1 MPFVWMKLVLL
12 NLFGILNTNDLV
24 VFGLGN
30 LALNKPNRQTSYYYG
45 GKFSS
50 KAVDGHLTMGNTQCS
65 HTNNPTDTPNWL
77 MVDLETEYEIT
88 SIKVLNRQ
96 GDEGDRLRNFTVSVW
111 QYDSGPHIKYNMV
124 DTEYCICVHYPNTAE
139 SGTWTNLTCTKICMG
154 RFVLFVLNNPEPLTI
169 CELEIFGDIYN
180 GCSTQYLPE
189 MNIKTVVGKRSS
201 PPNCTL
207 LPYEVTNVYECIHQC
222 LQMNNCTSFN
232 YGPNLI
238 NTVNCQLVR
247 CFSHPKQ
254 DFTVDSDW
262 NWRYL
267 SR

>member
-1 MPFVWMKLVLL
+1 
-12 NLFGILNTNDLV
+12 
-24 VFGLGN
+24 
-30 LALNKPNRQTSYYYG
+30 
-45 GKFSS
+45 
-50 KAVDGHLTMGNTQCS
+50 
-65 HTNNPTDTPNWL
+65 
-77 MVDLETEYEIT
+77 
-88 SIKVLNRQ
+88 
-96 GDEGDRLRNFTVSVW
+96 
-111 QYDSGPHIKYNMV
+111 MV
-124 DTEYCICVHYPNTAE
+124 DTEYCICVHYPNIAE
-139 SGTWTNLTCTKICMG
+139 RGTWTNSTCTKICMG
-154 RFVLFVLNNPEPLTI
+154 RFVLFVLNNPDYLTI

-189 MNIKTVVGKRSS
+189 INIKKVVGKRSS
-201 PPNCTL
+201 SPNCPP

-222 LQMNNCTSFN
+222 LQMNNCISFN

-247 CFSHPKQ
+247 CFSHPQQ

>member
-12 NLFGILNTNDLV
+12 NLFGLWNTDEL
-24 VFGLGN
+24 FISGLEN
-30 LALNKPNRQTSYYYG
+30 LALNKPTRHTSEYG
-45 GKFSS
+45 NGRFSS
-50 KAVDGHLTMGNTQCS
+50 KAVDGNLSTYNLGCS
-65 HTNNPTDTPNWL
+65 HTDAPTDTPNWL
-77 MVDLETEYEIT
+77 LVDLEAEYEIT
-88 SIKVLNRQ
+88 N
-96 GDEGDRLRNFTVSVW
+96 GRLINFTVSVW
-111 QYDSGPHIKYNMV
+111 QYDPGPHIKYNMV
-124 DTEYCICVHYPNTAE
+124 DTEYCICVHYPNTAAI
-139 SGTWTNLTCTKICMG
+139 GTWTNLTCTKICMG

-201 PPNCTL
+201 PPNCPL
-207 LPYEVTNVYECIHQC
+207 LSYEVADVCECSHQC
-222 LQMNNCTSFN
+222 LQMNNCISFN

>member
-1 MPFVWMKLVLL
+1 MPFVWMKL
-12 NLFGILNTNDLV
+12 LFLFVFWNTDEIV
-24 VFGLGN
+24 VSGLEN
-30 LALNKPNRQTSYYYG
+30 LASNKPTRQTSEYG
-45 GKFSS
+45 GGRFSS
-50 KAVDGHLTMGNTQCS
+50 KAVD
-65 HTNNPTDTPNWL
+65 
-77 MVDLETEYEIT
+77 
-88 SIKVLNRQ
+88 R
-96 GDEGDRLRNFTVSVW
+96 GDRLRNFTVSVW
-111 QYDSGPHIKYNMV
+111 QYDPGPHIKYNMV

-139 SGTWTNLTCTKICMG
+139 SGTWTNLTCTKICLG
-154 RFVLFVLNNPEPLTI
+154 RFVLFVLNNQEALTI

-180 GCSTQYLPE
+180 GCPTQYLPE
-189 MNIKTVVGKRSS
+189 MNIKKVVGKRSS

-247 CFSHPKQ
+247 CFSHPKE

>member
-12 NLFGILNTNDLV
+12 NLFGFWNTDV
-24 VFGLGN
+24 V
-30 LALNKPNRQTSYYYG
+30 
-45 GKFSS
+45 
-50 KAVDGHLTMGNTQCS
+50 
-65 HTNNPTDTPNWL
+65 
-77 MVDLETEYEIT
+77 
-88 SIKVLNRQ
+88 
-96 GDEGDRLRNFTVSVW
+96 GDRLRNFTVSVW
-111 QYDSGPHIKYNMV
+111 QYDPGPHIKYNMV
-124 DTEYCICVHYPNTAE
+124 DTEYCICVHYPNIAE
-139 SGTWTNLTCTKICMG
+139 RGTWTNSTCTKICMG
-154 RFVLFVLNNPEPLTI
+154 RFVLFVLNNPDYLTI

-189 MNIKTVVGKRSS
+189 INIKKVVGKRSS
-201 PPNCTL
+201 SPNCPP

-222 LQMNNCTSFN
+222 LQMNNCISFN

-238 NTVNCQLVR
+238 NSVNCQLVR
-247 CFSHPKQ
+247 CFSHPQQ

>member
-1 MPFVWMKLVLL
+1 MRFVWMKLVLL
-12 NLFGILNTNDLV
+12 NLFGFWNTDKIV
-24 VFGLGN
+24 VFGLEN
-30 LALNKPNRQTSYYYG
+30 LALNKPSRHTNDYPDSGLY
-45 GKFSS
+45 SS
-50 KAVDGHLTMGNTQCS
+50 KAVDGDLANDDYNCS
-65 HTNNPTDTPNWL
+65 HTEMPTDTPNWL
-77 MVDLETEYEIT
+77 LVDLEVQYEIT
-88 SIKVLNRQ
+88 S
-96 GDEGDRLRNFTVSVW
+96 DRLRNFTVSVW
-111 QYDSGPHIKYNMV
+111 QYDPGPHIKYNMV

-139 SGTWTNLTCTKICMG
+139 RATWTNLTCTKICMG

-189 MNIKTVVGKRSS
+189 IHIKKVVGKRSS
-201 PPNCTL
+201 PPNCPL
-207 LPYEVTNVYECIHQC
+207 LSYEVANLNECGHQC
-222 LQMNNCTSFN
+222 LQMNNCISFN

-254 DFTVDSDW
+254 DFIVDSAWD
-262 NWRYL
+262 WRYL